1 MEIFITAIIFMV
13 LGVSTGSVI
22 TQLILK
28 SRSIGT
34 LRVDNSDPDGPYLF
48 LELETSPD
56 TLEHATYVQMKVN
69 KTNYI
74 SQK

>member
-1 MEIFITAIIFMV
+1 MELIIIAIIFMV
-13 LGVSTGSVI
+13 LGVSAGSAI

-28 SRSIGT
+28 GRSVGT
-34 LRVDNSDPDGPYLF
+34 LRIDNSDPDGPYLF
-48 LELETSPD
+48 LELATAPSE
-56 TLEHATYVQMKVN
+56 LEHATYVQMKVN